1 MPGNPTRAV
10 NRRAPRIQIEPLAAH
25 HNRRNF
31 SCGEAELD
39 QYLRR
44 FARQHATINLS
55 RTYVAAEGS
64 TIQGF
69 YSLAMAAI
77 LKDQLPPAHAMRFPR
92 FPLPVARLARLAV
105 NREYQGQGCGE
116 LLLVDA
122 LQRCAR
128 LAEEI
133 GMIGVIVD
141 AKHERARGWYERYEF
156 ESFPDQPLT
165 LWLPTAAITRL

>member
-1 MPGNPTRAV
+1 MR
-10 NRRAPRIQIEPLAAH
+10 IEPLAAH
-25 HNRRNF
+25 HNRRAF
-31 SCGEAELD
+31 ACGEAELD

-44 FARQHATINLS
+44 FARQHTAANLS
-55 RTYVAAEGS
+55 RTYVAAEGAA
-64 TIQGF
+64 ILGL

-77 LKDQLPPAHAMRFPR
+77 HKDQLPPVHVTRFPR

-105 NREYQGQGCGE
+105 DQRHQRQGLGE
-116 LLLVDA
+116 RLLLDA

-128 LAEEI
+128 LADEI

-156 ESFPDQPLT
+156 EHFPDTPLT
-165 LWLPTAAITRL
+165 LWLPVGAIVRL